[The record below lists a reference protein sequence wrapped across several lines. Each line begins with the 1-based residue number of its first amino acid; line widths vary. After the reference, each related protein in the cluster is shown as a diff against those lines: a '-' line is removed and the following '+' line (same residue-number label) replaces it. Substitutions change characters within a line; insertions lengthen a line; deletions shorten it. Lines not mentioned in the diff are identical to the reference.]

1 MKSMK
6 LSAEQR
12 RRLEAIAG
20 DMQEM
25 LGSNVRADGR
35 AKTFDELEDECVAVG
50 DWLTSQVLQGR
61 VAAQGVVDE
70 SPCCPDCQRPGER
83 LPDDEVRILQT
94 SRGEAAWSEAVW
106 FCRPCRR
113 SFFPSVG

>member
-1 MKSMK
+1 MD
-6 LSAEQR
+6 LSSEQR
-12 RRLEAIAG
+12 RRVEAILSEL
-20 DMQEM
+20 QEV

-35 AKTFDELEDECVAVG
+35 AKTFDELEDECVEVG
-50 DWLTSQVLQGR
+50 DWLTSQVLQRR
-61 VAAQGVVDE
+61 VATADVTHG

-83 LPDDEVRILQT
+83 LPDDEVRLLQT
-94 SRGEAAWSEAVW
+94 SRGEAAWSEAGW